1 VQTQQVLQG
10 AFKTAHDLLDNVMA
24 DVDKAHLSKLP
35 AGANIQ
41 TIQAIYAHILIGED
55 LIVNRL
61 VRQGQSALTAET
73 LLGTGVPLPATPQLN
88 PEWSASIDMDLAKFR
103 EVAKSFFASTEAA
116 IGSMSDAQ
124 LAAEVQ
130 GGPFGNMPAS
140 AFLANFA
147 LYHVI
152 GHTGEI
158 AALKGIHGLKGL
170 PF

>member
-1 VQTQQVLQG
+1 VQVQQVLQG
-10 AFKTAHDLLDNVMA
+10 AFKGAHDLLDSVMA

-35 AGANIQ
+35 PGANIQ

-61 VRQGQSALTAET
+61 VRQQQPAITAEA
-73 LLGTGVPLPATPQLN
+73 LKGTGVPLPATPQLN
-88 PEWSASIDMDLAKFR
+88 PEWSASIDMDLPRFR
-103 EVAKSFFASTEAA
+103 EFAKSFFASSEAA
-116 IGSMSDAQ
+116 IGAMTDAQ
-124 LAAEVQ
+124 LAAEVN
-130 GGPFGNMPAS
+130 GGPFGTMPAS
-140 AFLANFA
+140 GFLANLA
-147 LYHVI
+147 LYHVV